1 MNWFE
6 YTEQKRKLLIGGT
19 VIICLAMLIVTVR
32 RNVFSYDGYWHLK
45 AGLDWLDHGLS
56 LWQDHY
62 SFTFNGEEISS
73 PPYIFQV
80 SLGWLVNRFGLE
92 PGFQIYRFVN
102 FLFLFGLFV
111 AFLRRLRVPALVY
124 CLVLPMVVVL
134 FQLRTL
140 TRPEL
145 VSYSF
150 IVLAMMLYYRTRNQ
164 LSAAGVLPMIG
175 LILLWS
181 NYHSPIFGYI
191 IFFGYF
197 VDIALKQLRNGASV
211 RIWLQWLG
219 WGIAIVAVG
228 FLTPGFQH
236 SLMGVLSF
244 APEWKELIAE
254 YQSAL
259 VVYGQVAVFYALI
272 AITLITLVLL
282 LWKRQFGLL
291 IVCVILTYN
300 SALMARLVAP
310 SGLII
315 LCAFAWMMSDV
326 NLKNLLRSLPA
337 LPRNVIGGIAL
348 VIFVLSLGT
357 GVNRARGF
365 MEENKSSAIRYPSD
379 VVDYMIDHDISGRI
393 FNAYEAG
400 GYLIYR
406 LSPDSQVYID
416 GRTSILYSFAHYK
429 RFLDASKSPDV
440 LHSEIEKFDINLA
453 LMANSLH
460 HFSLLNDS
468 NTLGLDF
475 VGAKFSL
482 FRKNQPNFPL
492 LGTLITQ
499 PACWSEDLSAALE
512 AEQARANSILPDY
525 STLLPFMD
533 SVMEYTHAGDKTA
546 YLDSLDEW
554 DKWTDSKR
562 RFMGYQAL
570 SHGLYLMAFKL
581 LGGFDYWMF
590 KDFLAG
596 ALAKVHLGEWKTAEQ
611 LLNRATRIN
620 WIYMNYY
627 DLVILHGLLEH
638 IRQNASL
645 ELFDDAYVD
654 RLAVQV
660 AAPGDSDSSSIPDI
674 RSFCS
679 GSSIVIAED

>member
-6 YTEQKRKLLIGGT
+6 YTEHKRKLLIGGT
-19 VIICLAMLIVTVR
+19 VIICLAMLMVTAR
-32 RNVFSYDGYWHLK
+32 RNIISYDGYWHLK

-56 LWQDHY
+56 LWLDHY

-92 PGFQIYRFVN
+92 PGFQIYRFAS

-145 VSYSF
+145 LSYSF
-150 IVLAMMLYYRTRNQ
+150 MVLAMMLYYRTRNQ

-175 LILLWS
+175 LMLLWS

-197 VDIALKQLRNGASV
+197 VDIALKQLRNGASI

-219 WGIAIVAVG
+219 WGIAIVVVG
-228 FLTPGFQH
+228 FLKPGFQH
-236 SLMGVLSF
+236 ALTGVLSF
-244 APEWKELIAE
+244 APEWKEFIQE
-254 YQSAL
+254 YQSAQ
-259 VVYGQVAVFYALI
+259 VYRQLPGFHALI
-272 AITLITLVLL
+272 AITLTTLALL

-291 IVCVILTYN
+291 IVGVVVTYN
-300 SALMARLVAP
+300 SALMSRLVTP

-315 LCAFAWMMSDV
+315 LCAFAWMISDV
-326 NLKNLLRSLPA
+326 DLKNLLRSLPA

-348 VIFVLSLGT
+348 VIFVFSLGA
-357 GVNRARGF
+357 GVIGAREF
-365 MEENKSSAIRYPSD
+365 MEENKYSAIRYPSD

-393 FNAYEAG
+393 FNDYGVG

-406 LSPDSQVYID
+406 LSPDTQVYID
-416 GRTSILYSFAHYK
+416 GRTSILYPIAHYK
-429 RFLDASKSPDV
+429 HFEDSSNSPDF
-440 LHSEIEKFDINLA
+440 LHLEIEKFDINLA
-453 LMANSLH
+453 LMKNTLH
-460 HFSLLNDS
+460 YFSLLNDS
-468 NTLGLDF
+468 DTLGLDF

-482 FRKNQPNFPL
+482 FRKNKPNFPL

-499 PACWSEDLSAALE
+499 PACWSEDLSATLE
-512 AEQARANSILPDY
+512 EEQARAISILPDY

-533 SVMEYTHAGDKTA
+533 SVTDYTRADDKTA
-546 YLDSLDEW
+546 YLASLDEW
-554 DKWTDSKR
+554 DKWNDSKR

-570 SHGLYLMAFKL
+570 SQGLYLMAFEL
-581 LGGFDYWMF
+581 LSGFENWMF
-590 KDFLAG
+590 KDFLAI
-596 ALAKVHLGEWKTAEQ
+596 ALSKVHLGEWKTAEQ
-611 LLNRATRIN
+611 WLNRATQIE
-620 WIYMNYY
+620 WTYMNYN

-638 IRQNASL
+638 IRQNATL
-645 ELFDDAYVD
+645 ELIDDAYVD
-654 RLAVQV
+654 RLSVQV
-660 AAPGDSDSSSIPDI
+660 AAPGDSSSFSIPDI
-674 RSFCS
+674 RSFCT
-679 GSSIVIAED
+679 GSR